1 ASGKLCEESLYLS
14 DSHDGMATGSKFP
27 IQRRRLDR
35 RRRGSCRWRKMI
47 SNCSGSHTAAG
58 CRCLEMILTNPA
70 TRVLIACV
78 GGDAPEIAPKVRHLM
93 RERLIRSTPEGTAE
107 GFDSV
112 DKGTLMPGEKVN

>member
-1 ASGKLCEESLYLS
+1 MEKDDLELLWISYG
-14 DSHDGMATGSKFP
+14 
-27 IQRRRLDR
+27 
-35 RRRGSCRWRKMI
+35 RGFR
-47 SNCSGSHTAAG
+47 
-58 CRCLEMILTNPA
+58 RCLEMILTNPA